1 MNDPIKSWMVTIEHP
16 SMLVKKMVLVDQE
29 HLGEFIETIM
39 RFQDFSR
46 DDKITIV
53 PTDMYKYTGRDV

>member
-16 SMLVKKMVLVDQE
+16 SILVKKMVLVDQK

-39 RFQDFSR
+39 RYPDFYR

-53 PTDMYKYTGRDV
+53 PTDMYKYTGHDV